1 MYPLKIVTTQQMR
14 DLERRAD
21 ASGHTY
27 ADMMERAGCAVA
39 AVIQRQRPP
48 ERGDSVLILAG
59 PGNNGGDGLVA
70 GRYLATWGYR
80 VRTYCFRRA
89 REGDDNYARLL
100 QAGAEVAHAE
110 DDEALQTLQ
119 AWLADSTIWVDALL
133 GTGVSRPIGGL
144 LEQMLSLARARL
156 ETRPPSPKP
165 SPGDLPEGLPTVT
178 WPAGP
183 QESPRQ
189 GRPLLVAVD
198 CPSGLNCDTGA
209 LDPAAILADVTVTFA
224 YPKAGHFLFP
234 GAAAVGALAV
244 ADIGINPAFAAE
256 IPVELATGEAIAAL
270 LPERPPDA
278 HKGTFG
284 KALIV
289 AGSVNYTGAAYLAA
303 AAAGRVGAGLVTVA
317 LPRPLHPILASR
329 LAEATW
335 ITLPHDMGVIHRDA
349 IPVLEE
355 HLEGYRALLLG
366 PGLTQERETVR
377 FVHEFLQREVAHR
390 PPPPIGFLK
399 DTSASGPEPQA
410 GPPWPP
416 LVLDADALNALAQ
429 SEDWPEWLAGV
440 QAILTPHAGEMARLL
455 KTTPAEVQ
463 ASRWETARE
472 AARQWNQVVV
482 LKGAFTV
489 TAAPDGRLV
498 VNPFANPALAT
509 AGSGDVL
516 AGIITGLL
524 AQGLSPQEAAVAGT
538 YVHGLAG
545 ELARQAIGPAGVLAG
560 DLLPRLPEALKRLRR
575 GLPPQT

>member
-1 MYPLKIVTTQQMR
+1 MRYPLKIVTTQAMR
-14 DLERRAD
+14 DLERRAHE
-21 ASGHTY
+21 SGHTY
-27 ADMMERAGCAVA
+27 ADMMELAGRAVA
-39 AVIQRQRPP
+39 AVVHRDRPP
-48 ERGDSVLILAG
+48 AEGQHVLVLAG

-70 GRYLATWGYR
+70 ARYLAQWGHPVR
-80 VRTYCFRRA
+80 VYCVRRSP
-89 REGDDNYARLL
+89 EGDANYARL
-100 QAGAEVAHAE
+100 QDIGVDVAHAE
-110 DDEALQTLQ
+110 ADEALAVLQ
-119 AWLADSTIWVDALL
+119 AWLDEAEVLVDALL
-133 GTGVSRPIGGL
+133 GTGVSRPIEGVMKKVL
-144 LEQMLSLARARL
+144 DLARRRF
-156 ETRPPSPKP
+156 RPGEEAALS
-165 SPGDLPEGLPTVT
+165 SEVAEVV
-178 WPAGP
+178 WPAAP
-183 QESPRQ
+183 PASAPVR
-189 GRPLLVAVD
+189 RPLVVAVD

-209 LDPAAILADVTVTFA
+209 LDPAAIRADVTVTFA

-234 GAAAVGALAV
+234 GAAAVGTLAV

-256 IPVELATGEAIAAL
+256 IPVEVATGEAVAAL

-284 KALIV
+284 KVLIV

-303 AAAGRVGAGLVTVA
+303 AAAARSGAGLVTVA

-335 ITLPHDMGVIHRDA
+335 LALPHDLGVIHRDA

-366 PGLTQERETVR
+366 PGLTQEKEAVR
-377 FVHEFLQREVAHR
+377 FVQEFLQREVAHH

-399 DTSASGPEPQA
+399 DVAGAPPSGEPKA

-429 SEDWPEWLAGV
+429 SEGWPQWLAGV
-440 QAILTPHAGEMARLL
+440 QAVLTPHAGEMARLL
-455 KTTPAEVQ
+455 GTTPAEVQ
-463 ASRWETARE
+463 AARWQVAAE
-472 AARQWNQVVV
+472 AAREWNQVVV

-489 TAAPDGRLV
+489 TASPDGRLT

-516 AGIITGLL
+516 AGLVTGFL
-524 AQGLSPQEAAVAGT
+524 AQGLAPREAAVAGA

-545 ELARQAIGPAGVLAG
+545 ERARQATGDAGMLAG
-560 DLLPRLPEALKRLRR
+560 DLLPHIPEVLRRLRALR
-575 GLPPQT
+575 CT